1 MLPLWVRSVLEPTI
15 SFVGML
21 TGAVNLIE
29 HYKLSG
35 LLKDRDKIP
44 PTFEPYIR
52 HLPVMGNETDKNPA
66 LGLRALFPLDEW
78 PIVED
83 DDDLALA
90 PLGQELLKGLTLE
103 PGKLEERRRRKKH
116 RDKDREGR
124 AERKHRKHRKKHRDQ
139 QVAADGS
146 VISPGADGGSAA
158 PTPGTEPGAEG
169 GERRDKERKHRHKH
183 KRKSREEGAEGSTKE
198 SREERRKKR
207 RRREQQAGSE
217 NQQQQQPSPTKPT
230 DGAPAAPAVVG

>member
-1 MLPLWVRSVLEPTI
+1 LILILLPCGFNRITSSVRPQ
-15 SFVGML
+15 L

-103 PGKLEERRRRKKH
+103 PGKLE
-116 RDKDREGR
+116 
-124 AERKHRKHRKKHRDQ
+124 
-139 QVAADGS
+139 V
-146 VISPGADGGSAA
+146 
-158 PTPGTEPGAEG
+158 
-169 GERRDKERKHRHKH
+169 
-183 KRKSREEGAEGSTKE
+183 
-198 SREERRKKR
+198 
-207 RRREQQAGSE
+207 
-217 NQQQQQPSPTKPT
+217 PSPP
-230 DGAPAAPAVVG
+230 PAAPHVPCVSCRVPCRVVSCAHSTRLCVGEAAT

>member
-1 MLPLWVRSVLEPTI
+1 LVGSSDHAASAGGPYYLLRGNVRPQ
-15 SFVGML
+15 L
-21 TGAVNLIE
+21 TGAINLIE

-52 HLPVMGNETDKNPA
+52 HLPVMGNETDANPA

-83 DDDLALA
+83 DDDLAFA
-90 PLGQELLKGLTLE
+90 PLGPELLKGLALE
-103 PGKLEERRRRKKH
+103 PGKLEERKRRKKH

-124 AERKHRKHRKKHRDQ
+124 GERKHRKHRKKHRGDQ

-146 VISPGADGGSAA
+146 VIVPADGSVPGSADA
-158 PTPGTEPGAEG
+158 GAEG
-169 GERRDKERKHRHKH
+169 SERRKHRHKH
-183 KRKSREEGAEGSTKE
+183 KRKSREEGGAEGRSTKE

-207 RRREQQAGSE
+207 RKREQAGSE
-217 NQQQQQPSPTKPT
+217 SQSSPTKPPE
-230 DGAPAAPAVVG
+230 GAPAAPAVVG

>member
-1 MLPLWVRSVLEPTI
+1 MRPQ
-15 SFVGML
+15 L

-103 PGKLEERRRRKKH
+103 PGKLE
-116 RDKDREGR
+116 
-124 AERKHRKHRKKHRDQ
+124 
-139 QVAADGS
+139 V
-146 VISPGADGGSAA
+146 
-158 PTPGTEPGAEG
+158 TPL
-169 GERRDKERKHRHKH
+169 
-183 KRKSREEGAEGSTKE
+183 
-198 SREERRKKR
+198 
-207 RRREQQAGSE
+207 
-217 NQQQQQPSPTKPT
+217 PS
-230 DGAPAAPAVVG
+230 PAAPHVPCVSCHVSCVVCSQHAAVCRRGGDERSTGTRTGKGEGSASTGSTARSTATRRWRPTAA

>member
-1 MLPLWVRSVLEPTI
+1 MAAPLQTMSAPNAAIVGSASAGTHYLLRGNGIYTSRLHVEKGTILFCKFIGFNPTLVDSIDHVLVRPQ
-15 SFVGML
+15 L

-103 PGKLEERRRRKKH
+103 PGKLEVPPPLCSPARAVCVVPCVVCSHHAAVCRRGGDERSTETRTGKG
-116 RDKDREGR
+116 E
-124 AERKHRKHRKKHRDQ
+124 
-139 QVAADGS
+139 
-146 VISPGADGGSAA
+146 GSAS
-158 PTPGTEPGAEG
+158 T
-169 GERRDKERKHRHKH
+169 
-183 KRKSREEGAEGSTKE
+183 GSTARSTAT
-198 SREERRKKR
+198 SRW
-207 RRREQQAGSE
+207 
-217 NQQQQQPSPTKPT
+217 PPT
-230 DGAPAAPAVVG
+230 AA